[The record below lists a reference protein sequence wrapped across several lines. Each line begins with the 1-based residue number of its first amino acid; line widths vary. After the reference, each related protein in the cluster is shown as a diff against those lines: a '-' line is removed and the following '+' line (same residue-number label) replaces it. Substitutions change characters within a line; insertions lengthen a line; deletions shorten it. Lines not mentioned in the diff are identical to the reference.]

1 MGHSAPHCRSLD
13 ALRMGCG
20 ASQHTISYL
29 LCCLSAPVFMWVIWG
44 SIITNNADSW
54 KDSSTCRE
62 EEFWWMQVSAY
73 ISWGVFGCFRSIL
86 QVSKRLHFIEADKGN
101 QEGHMKAV
109 PQTPLAIGCGLF
121 RVAWFVGYSIYAI
134 VLWASLGD
142 SESGFKCSDLL
153 TTGGD
158 NEDFLILWKIT
169 ACLYFIILI
178 VEVALLVM
186 GILACMGGGSKS
198 EKCAINQDVEVRG
211 QYESTDVEVQKF

>member
-1 MGHSAPHCRSLD
+1 MGVIVTHKMVAKGGEDYGAGMMIGML
-13 ALRMGCG
+13 CG
-20 ASQHTISYL
+20 V
-29 LCCLSAPVFMWVIWG
+29 CCLLAPGLMWLIWG
-44 SIITNNADSW
+44 SIITNNADAW
-54 KDSSTCRE
+54 KDSSACRA

-73 ISWGVFGCFRSIL
+73 ISCGVFGCFTSVL
-86 QVSKRLHFIEADKGN
+86 QKAEADKGN
-101 QEGHMKAV
+101 QEGHMKAT

-158 NEDFLILWKIT
+158 NEGFLILWKIT
-169 ACLYFIILI
+169 ACLYFIRSI
-178 VEVALLVM
+178 VEIALLVM

-198 EKCAINQDVEVRG
+198 EKCALNQDVEVRG

>member
-44 SIITNNADSW
+44 SIITNNADAW
-54 KDSSTCRE
+54 KDSSTCRA

-86 QVSKRLHFIEADKGN
+86 QLRRFRGFSSYESPWSPE
-101 QEGHMKAV
+101 EGHMKAV

-121 RVAWFVGYSIYAI
+121 RMAWFVGYSIYAI

-169 ACLYFIILI
+169 ACLYFITSII
-178 VEVALLVM
+178 FIALLVM
-186 GILACMGGGSKS
+186 GILACMAGSS
-198 EKCAINQDVEVRG
+198 GVHGRAGAETG
-211 QYESTDVEVQKF
+211 M